1 MISQQLLNELKGIV
15 KENYGKDLETREI
28 TQIADNL
35 VGYFDLLAKIYHQKK
50 VKNKYD
56 NKYESEKQ

>member
-1 MISQQLLNELKGIV
+1 MISQQLLNELKRIF
-15 KENYGKDLETREI
+15 KEDYGGDLEIKEVA
-28 TQIADNL
+28 QIADNL
-35 VGYFDLLAKIYHQKK
+35 VGYFNLLAKIYHQKK

>member
-15 KENYGKDLETREI
+15 KENYGKDLEIKEVA
-28 TQIADNL
+28 QIADNL
-35 VGYFDLLAKIYHQKK
+35 VNYFDLLAKIYYQKK